1 MENNKFFLIVNRINS
16 MLILFV
22 AVAALI
28 SILVLNRASNS
39 WGNRN
44 TVQVQDEKSKETIDL
59 RLGSL
64 EDMAGHD
71 IQTIN
76 LLSDSTRKG
85 FSSGYGGS
93 EIRNVLFLSGEELK
107 AEWLYENNNFFINCF
122 CKLQKSNEYNGKDP
136 VLAIYVSVVK
146 KDTNRDGELSSKDG
160 ITLSLAKPDGSDYKE
175 LDNGISKILDST
187 VSDQGASVTF
197 LLHIGRSIVA
207 KKYSLSTFDLVSERE
222 ISEISKKL

>member
-16 MLILFV
+16 MLILLV
-22 AVAALI
+22 VIAALI
-28 SILVLNRASNS
+28 SIIVLNVAGNS

-44 TVQVQDEKSKETIDL
+44 TVQVHDGNSKEAIDL

-64 EDMAGHD
+64 EEMAGHD
-71 IQTIN
+71 IQTVN
-76 LLSDSTRKG
+76 LLSDGVTKG
-85 FSSGYGGS
+85 FSSGYGS
-93 EIRNVLFLSGEELK
+93 FEIRNVLFLSGEELK
-107 AEWLYENNNFFINCF
+107 AEWLYETNSFFINCF

-146 KDTNRDGELSSKDG
+146 KDTNHDGELSSKDG

-175 LDNGISKILDST
+175 LDNGISKILDSA
-187 VSDQGASVTF
+187 VSDQGESVTF
-197 LLHIGRSIVA
+197 LLHIGSSIVA